1 MVTPGDLIPQ
11 RREEALASIGDTD
24 STRQKVA
31 QVMAIIVIAV
41 MVLQMIVA
49 VSLKANRDSELQTTT
64 QKVEQF
70 HQELAVPATAK
81 LEKILVAL
89 TAGFESLKQKLSS
102 KIDYG
107 RFWSMIQDSQVKEV
121 VYSSLA
127 TDDKGNIRI
136 DAQTNSYEK
145 VAKQLQA
152 LKQLECTD
160 QKMACF
166 TRVELTSVSKD
177 EDNLKFGVSFTI
189 DQKMLIKKD

>member
-1 MVTPGDLIPQ
+1 MVTPSDLAPQ

-24 STRQKVA
+24 STRQKVG

-41 MVLQMIVA
+41 MVLQMIIA
-49 VSLKANRDSELQTTT
+49 VSLKANRASELQTAS

-70 HQELAVPATAK
+70 KKELAAPATAK
-81 LEKILVAL
+81 LERTLVAL
-89 TAGFESLKQKLSS
+89 TAGFGSLKQKLTT

-107 RFWSMIQDSQVKEV
+107 RFWSMIQDSQVKDV

-136 DAQTNSYEK
+136 DARTNAYEK
-145 VAKQLQA
+145 VAKQLQS

-177 EDNLKFGVSFTI
+177 EDNLKFGVSFII
-189 DQKMLIKKD
+189 DQKVLIKKD